1 MRRLFLLALL
11 CAGLPGGARADEP
24 ADPIRAGY
32 ELFYRGDLRG
42 AYDHFRALAERDPD
56 NLAAAYGALSAVY
69 VRDQAE
75 EALEAEFDERAD
87 ALLRR
92 AGARLERN
100 PQDGEALFYLAQ
112 THGLRAGYRF
122 QRQKDFFGAVRDA
135 TKSKHYSEAY
145 VQLDPG
151 RADAYLGLGLYNYYA
166 DIAPAFLKLL
176 RVLLFIPGGDRTL
189 GLEQLE
195 RAAREGE
202 LWAPQAKLELIQIY
216 GWLEGRVDEAVGLAE
231 ALAQA
236 YPENPEIGL
245 RLARLYAGPAVEDY
259 GAAAEQ
265 LERLLARAEARHP
278 HYPAAIR
285 FQALLA
291 LAEVRAQ
298 QWRLQEAI
306 TLLETVIDSR
316 PADPAWALPRA
327 LLARGRY
334 RALLDQSDADADARR
349 VLAEPRWKDKWH
361 EPARRQLEWAAARRA
376 SGEAARYAEL
386 VPGNRLVAEG
396 RAELAAKFY
405 KQQQQL
411 HPDDPHVRYR
421 LARLRFLR
429 GEWAEAEG
437 EFSRLADKPGSSP
450 DWLRAG
456 VLLHLARLHD
466 VRGEREAAVKLYRK
480 VADDYESESAALAAR
495 LGLVTPYRPQAARSA
510 ARIDSRPAT
519 R

>member
-1 MRRLFLLALL
+1 MSAAMRRLFLLALL
-11 CAGLPGGARADEP
+11 CAGLSGGARAAEP

-92 AGARLERN
+92 AGA
-100 PQDGEALFYLAQ
+100 
-112 THGLRAGYRF
+112 RF

-405 KQQQQL
+405 KQRQQL
-411 HPDDPHVRYR
+411 HPDGPHVRYR

-456 VLLHLARLHD
+456 
-466 VRGEREAAVKLYRK
+466 
-480 VADDYESESAALAAR
+480 
-495 LGLVTPYRPQAARSA
+495 GLP
-510 ARIDSRPAT
+510 
-519 R
+519 

>member
-11 CAGLPGGARADEP
+11 CAGLSGGARAAEP

-42 AYDHFRALAERDPD
+42 AYNHFRALAERGPN

-92 AGARLERN
+92 AAARLERDR
-100 PQDGEALFYLAQ
+100 QDGEALFYLAQ

-176 RVLLFIPGGDRTL
+176 RVLLFIPGGDRSQ
-189 GLEQLE
+189 GLQQID

-202 LWAPQAKLELIQIY
+202 LWAPQAKLELVQIY

-231 ALAQA
+231 ALART

-306 TLLETVIDSR
+306 TLLESVIDSR
-316 PADPAWALPRA
+316 PTDPAWALPRA
-327 LLARGRY
+327 LLARGCY
-334 RALLDQSDADADARR
+334 RALLDQADAHADARR
-349 VLAEPRWKDKWH
+349 VLAEPRWKAKWH
-361 EPARRQLEWAAARRA
+361 GPARQQLEWAAARRT
-376 SGEAARYAEL
+376 SGEAAQFAEL
-386 VPGNRLVAEG
+386 IPGNRLVAEG
-396 RAELAAKFY
+396 RAELAEKFY
-405 KQQQQL
+405 KQQRQL
-411 HPDDPHVRYR
+411 HPDDPQVRYR

-437 EFSRLADKPGSSP
+437 EFSRLADKPGASP

-466 VRGEREAAVKLYRK
+466 LRGEREAAVKLYRR
-480 VADDYESESAALAAR
+480 VTDDYEGESAALAAR
-495 LGLVTPYRPQAARSA
+495 LGLVTPYRPPAPRAAARV
-510 ARIDSRPAT
+510 DSSPTNR
-519 R
+519 

>member
-1 MRRLFLLALL
+1 MRRFFLLALL
-11 CAGLPGGARADEP
+11 CAGLPGGVRAAEP
-24 ADPIRAGY
+24 AEPIRAGY

-42 AYDHFRALAERDPD
+42 AYQHFRLLAEREPD

-75 EALEAEFDERAD
+75 ETLEAEFDKRAEG
-87 ALLRR
+87 LIRR
-92 AGARLERN
+92 AAARLERT
-100 PQDGEALFYLAQ
+100 PRDQEALFYLAQ
-112 THGLRAGYRF
+112 AHGLRAGYRF

-135 TKSKHYSEAY
+135 TKSKHYSEAC

-151 RADAYLGLGLYNYYA
+151 RADAYIALGLYNYYA

-176 RVLLFIPGGDRTL
+176 RVLLFIPGGDRSL
-189 GLEQLE
+189 GLQQLE

-202 LWAPQAKLELIQIY
+202 LWAPQARLELIQIY

-231 ALAQA
+231 TLART
-236 YPENPEIGL
+236 YPDNPEISL

-259 GAAAEQ
+259 GAAAGE
-265 LERLLARAEARHP
+265 LERVLARAEARHP

-306 TLLETVIDSR
+306 TLLDTVIDS
-316 PADPAWALPRA
+316 PPPDPAWALPRA

-334 RALLDQSDADADARR
+334 RALLDQPEAEADARR
-349 VLAEPRWKDKWH
+349 VLAEPRWKDKWR
-361 EPARRQLEWAAARRA
+361 EPAQQQLEWMAARRA

-396 RAELAAKFY
+396 RAELAEKFY
-405 KQQQQL
+405 EQQRRL
-411 HPDDPHVRYR
+411 HPNDPQVRYR

-429 GEWAEAEG
+429 GEWAEAEAQ
-437 EFSRLADKPGSSP
+437 FRRLADQPASSP

-466 VRGEREAAVKLYRK
+466 VRGEREAALKLYRK
-480 VADDYESESAALAAR
+480 VADDYESEAAALAAR
-495 LGLVTPYRPQAARSA
+495 LGLVTPYRPPAARSA
-510 ARIDSRPAT
+510 ARLDSRPAN